1 MCQFQENDKEAS
13 ILTLEETIEQYTKTL
28 DDDLYHPFLESFY
41 QQIGNMYFQNNN
53 ILQAQIAF
61 EKLVKCKERLY
72 GENSKELIA
81 PIMQLQHTTSASND
95 IEKSLE
101 RSKRANELLNIVI

>member
-1 MCQFQENDKEAS
+1 M
-13 ILTLEETIEQYTKTL
+13 
-28 DDDLYHPFLESFY
+28 
-41 QQIGNMYFQNNN
+41 
-53 ILQAQIAF
+53 QAQIAF

-101 RSKRANELLNIVI
+101 RSIRANELLNIVIQDLDNDLVLNSGNTDYIEHKKQTV